1 MSEFLKQAEIRT
13 KLGLISRIYASV
25 LIKAYEEKDDEIKKI
40 YDENAELYLNNRENK
55 MANDIKSIKKN
66 LQFFFWL
73 TIISIVISV
82 LAVSLQ

>member
-13 KLGLISRIYASV
+13 KLGLISRIYANV

-66 LQFFFWL
+66 LQFFFWHYIL
-73 TIISIVISV
+73 FEYNW
-82 LAVSLQ
+82 LN

>member
-1 MSEFLKQAEIRT
+1 MSEFLKQVEIRR
-13 KLGLISRIYASV
+13 KFGLISQIYASV
-25 LIKAYEEKDDEIKKI
+25 LTKGYEKKDDEIKKI

-55 MANDIKSIKKN
+55 MANDIKSIKNN
-66 LQFFFWL
+66 LQFFFWF

>member
-13 KLGLISRIYASV
+13 KLGLISRIYANV